1 MLILLLHFLLLSN
14 SRYRILQFLRSKTH
28 PPRPKVLTVAVY
40 TLQMSSTAGI
50 HVAIYNDGGVY
61 KHWSLFVNGPTD
73 AEQTVLHIMGSSTNY
88 RFEMRASDARKSA
101 TLSELIYLCDVP
113 IAKVTSIKEAARQ
126 APIHNEYPGY
136 NCQDYVLDLLDDLEG
151 KRIINGNDAN
161 YKKKKEV
168 VKSRQEGLA

>member
-1 MLILLLHFLLLSN
+1 MQVPLEFGVIRCEMPIRPYLRTGHRIALSQGLFLLLPNTALPPRSVLLLLLHFLLLSN
-14 SRYRILQFLRSKTH
+14 SRYRIIQFLRSKTH

-113 IAKVTSIKEAARQ
+113 IAKVTLNQRGSETGADPQ
-126 APIHNEYPGY
+126 
-136 NCQDYVLDLLDDLEG
+136 
-151 KRIINGNDAN
+151 
-161 YKKKKEV
+161 
-168 VKSRQEGLA
+168 